1 MDCRHVTRSGQRGIV
16 SGPYQ
21 PIGRTGADV
30 GPDLGASADPR
41 TNPHRPR
48 CGGLLPAVDPVM
60 VAFVATASFRALCA
74 GEMDRYIGGM
84 VRPVP
89 PLDQGRSCE
98 YRD

>member
-1 MDCRHVTRSGQRGIV
+1 MGSRHVTRSGQRGIV
-16 SGPYQ
+16 SDRYQ
-21 PIGRTGADV
+21 PVGRTGADV

-41 TNPHRPR
+41 TNPHGPR

-74 GEMDRYIGGM
+74 GGMDRHTPGT
-84 VRPVP
+84 VRTRSTVQP
-89 PLDQGRSCE
+89 GRSCE